1 MTEKTR
7 KNLGEAKTAFE
18 KRTLEYIEPILTT
31 MNEEDIEGKKLTLAG
46 CWKFCHGKGRNL
58 AVNGCADISEKQER
72 AWVRE
77 YFGIKGAPE
86 PSEPESTADK
96 ISKLLGMDFGDM
108 FD

>member
-7 KNLGEAKTAFE
+7 KILGEAKTAFE

-31 MNEEDIEGKKLTLAG
+31 MNEEDIEGRKLTLAG
-46 CWKFCHGKGRNL
+46 CWKFCHGKGSKL
-58 AVNGCADISEKQER
+58 AVGGCADISEEQER

-77 YFGIKGAPE
+77 YFGIEGAPE
-86 PSEPESTADK
+86 PAEKKPSN
-96 ISKLLGMDFGDM
+96 LLDMDFGDM

>member
-46 CWKFCHGKGRNL
+46 CWKFCHNKGSKL
-58 AVNGCADISEKQER
+58 AVNGCADISEEQER

-77 YFGIKGAPE
+77 YFGIEGAPE
-86 PSEPESTADK
+86 SAEKKPSN
-96 ISKLLGMDFGDM
+96 LLDMDFGDM

>member
-7 KNLGEAKTAFE
+7 KILGVAKTAFE
-18 KRTLEYIEPILTT
+18 KRTLAYIEPILTT

-46 CWKFCHGKGRNL
+46 CWKFCHDKGRKL
-58 AVNGCADISEKQER
+58 AVGGCADISEEQEH

-77 YFGIKGAPE
+77 YFGIEVAAEPSRPE
-86 PSEPESTADK
+86 PVAEKP
-96 ISKLLGMDFGDM
+96 SKLLDMDFDNM